1 MKIYVSSLN
10 EAHKSVVEYQPQSI
24 ISFVDSTAQKPY
36 FLNYDSYNH
45 LALAFNDI
53 HISQGETSYT
63 QRILVGQM
71 LEFLS
76 KHDMRYP
83 LLIHCTLGISRST
96 AVAYIALNLHHK
108 NQELQTAH
116 YLRSKMPYAVPNI
129 TLVSLADSLL
139 GAGGRMIDAIESL
152 PAPNMKEAG
161 GCKMISTDFD

>member
-10 EAHKSVVEYQPQSI
+10 EAHKSVVAYQPQSI
-24 ISFVDSTAQKPY
+24 ISFVDTLSQKPY
-36 FLNYDSYNH
+36 FLNYDSDKH
-45 LALAFNDI
+45 LVLSFNDV
-53 HISQGETSYT
+53 HIAHDDTSCK
-63 QRILVGQM
+63 QRIITAQLI
-71 LEFLS
+71 EFLT